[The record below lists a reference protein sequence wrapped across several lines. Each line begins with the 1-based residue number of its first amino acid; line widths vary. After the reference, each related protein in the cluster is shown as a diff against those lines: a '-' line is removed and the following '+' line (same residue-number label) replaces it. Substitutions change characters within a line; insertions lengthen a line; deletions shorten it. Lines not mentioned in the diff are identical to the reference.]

1 MQRSVCLFVIVIVSQ
16 GGKVSLA
23 KSYPLQIFLCL
34 LPFGQE
40 SLLGKFFGFLGVLF
54 SLCKWAKGFF
64 IPENVGRGTLLLLFY
79 FRFHSVRFLIKIK
92 CFASKF
98 VCFVILR
105 QDSGGCFERHQK
117 FPLLLMARLARY
129 LFLFFPNLGTY
140 A

>member
-34 LPFGQE
+34 LPFGHG
-40 SLLGKFFGFLGVLF
+40 SLFRKVFFGFLGVLF

-79 FRFHSVRFLIKIK
+79 FRFHSVRFLIKK
-92 CFASKF
+92 NVSPPSLF
-98 VCFVILR
+98 V
-105 QDSGGCFERHQK
+105 S
-117 FPLLLMARLARY
+117 
-129 LFLFFPNLGTY
+129 LFFVKTVEDVLNDIRNVHFC
-140 A
+140 